1 MRENTIQVCNNPKGG
16 LILVATEQLSEN
28 ECRSIDLHVSP
39 TELKI
44 LADELAKYSK

>member
-1 MRENTIQVCNNPKGG
+1 MTESTMQVCNNPKGG
-16 LILVATEQLSEN
+16 LILVVTEQLSEN

-44 LADELAKYSK
+44 LADELAKYNK